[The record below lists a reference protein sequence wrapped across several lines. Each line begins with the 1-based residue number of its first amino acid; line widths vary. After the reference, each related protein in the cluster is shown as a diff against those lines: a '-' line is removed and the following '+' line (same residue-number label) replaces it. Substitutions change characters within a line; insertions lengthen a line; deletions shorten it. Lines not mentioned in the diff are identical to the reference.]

1 MSNVFS
7 FFFLASPTEFANIS
21 IVYILR
27 PVSAAFDSRLFNS
40 RHIYLPVP
48 RSSPPTPSL
57 SLRRSEFKAQ
67 HLNINTAWHAVW
79 KPWHAC
85 QCVRPSTAE
94 QEEKYWTEVETN
106 ARSSLRFILW
116 EQGSLSRFLIHPFS
130 MGFAVAHSWQF
141 YNGSQ
146 YVGSG
151 SKKFKST
158 TKYVHMQPSV
168 YF

>member
-1 MSNVFS
+1 MFS
-7 FFFLASPTEFANIS
+7 LFFLASPTEFANIS
-21 IVYILR
+21 IVCILR

-67 HLNINTAWHAVW
+67 HLNINTAWHSVW
-79 KPWHAC
+79 KPRHARRR
-85 QCVRPSTAE
+85 VRPSTAE
-94 QEEKYWTEVETN
+94 QEEKHRTEVETN
-106 ARSSLRFILW
+106 ARSSLRSILW
-116 EQGSLSRFLIHPFS
+116 EQGLLSPFLIHPFS
-130 MGFAVAHSWQF
+130 TGFAVAHSWQF

-151 SKKFKST
+151 SKKFQST
-158 TKYVHMQPSV
+158 TKYVHVQPSV
-168 YF
+168 HF

>member
-1 MSNVFS
+1 MFS
-7 FFFLASPTEFANIS
+7 FFFFWHLPPSSQTSALS
-21 IVYILR
+21 IFY
-27 PVSAAFDSRLFNS
+27 DQCRLHLIQGCLT
-40 RHIYLPVP
+40 RHIYLP

-116 EQGSLSRFLIHPFS
+116 EQGLLSRFLIHPFS

-146 YVGSG
+146 CVGSG

-168 YF
+168 HF